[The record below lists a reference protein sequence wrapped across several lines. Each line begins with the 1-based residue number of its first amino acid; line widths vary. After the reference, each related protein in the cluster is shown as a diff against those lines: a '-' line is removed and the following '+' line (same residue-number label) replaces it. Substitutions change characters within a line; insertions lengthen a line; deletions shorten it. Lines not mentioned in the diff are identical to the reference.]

1 MKAAVAVQKKI
12 LELVFILW
20 KKEEL
25 FDIEYLKNK
34 GQQTAVATLCE
45 LP

>member
-20 KKEEL
+20 KKEKL

-34 GQQTAVATLCE
+34 GQQTTVATLCE